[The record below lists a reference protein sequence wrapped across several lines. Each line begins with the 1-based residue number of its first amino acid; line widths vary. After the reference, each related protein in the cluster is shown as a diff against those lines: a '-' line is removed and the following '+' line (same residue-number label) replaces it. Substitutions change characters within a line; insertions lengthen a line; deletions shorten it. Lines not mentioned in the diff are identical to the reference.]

1 MSGKLP
7 VGVMVLTC
15 LVPALLVLA
24 LPALGVHI
32 GGGGA
37 WVLLILL
44 YPLAHLLMMRK
55 ISGPGHTEAPG
66 QERHSI
72 QSGQEIEAVAGNR
85 ETAIESEQSLLPVP
99 VTNRLPVPVSNR
111 RSDRSSAG

>member
-1 MSGKLP
+1 MKGKLH
-7 VGVMVLTC
+7 VGLMVLIC
-15 LVPALLVLA
+15 LVPVLLVLA

-37 WVLLILL
+37 WFLLILL
-44 YPLAHLLMMRK
+44 CPLAHLLMMRK
-55 ISGPGHTEAPG
+55 ISGPGRTEDPG

-72 QSGQEIEAVAGNR
+72 QSVQEVEVVEGNR

-99 VTNRLPVPVSNR
+99 VTNRLPVPVSNWR
-111 RSDRSSAG
+111 PAWSFAG

>member
-32 GGGGA
+32 GGA

-44 YPLAHLLMMRK
+44 YLPAYLLMMRK

-72 QSGQEIEAVAGNR
+72 QSGQEIEAVEGNR

-99 VTNRLPVPVSNR
+99 AANRLPVPVSNWR
-111 RSDRSSAG
+111 PAWSFAG